1 MTQGQKPANL
11 RRRIVMALIGMAIA
25 GISVGIFK
33 RAFFGVDPFQCFCNG
48 VANVVP
54 ISFGT
59 LYMLINAVLLVID
72 FFLDRHYIGI
82 STFINLF
89 LVGYA
94 VEFSENLL
102 ARLFGDLDLPGRII
116 LLAVGII
123 TTCIAAALYYDADL
137 GVSTY
142 DAIPLHIAD
151 KKPKIA
157 GRVIPFKVIRIISD
171 LICVLI
177 GFLLGVMPGIGT
189 VITALFMGPLITFF
203 RRTISGPLLH
213 MGEKPEQEVTQ

>member
-1 MTQGQKPANL
+1 MTQGQRPANL

-25 GISVGIFK
+25 GVSVGIFK

-94 VEFSENLL
+94 VEFSENQL
-102 ARLFGDLDLPGRII
+102 ARLFGDLDLPGRI
-116 LLAVGII
+116 LLLVIGII